1 MSLKTRSCLLALA
14 LLLVACGSDAG
25 EETTI
30 TVGRG
35 AETALGAV
43 ERLVE
48 DLGEPDFG
56 AAASLAV
63 PDQAALA
70 SLAESATFGEV
81 AEALTSGDASVAAN
95 FWAGFAQGS
104 GSFLAGDVSLE
115 EGETI
120 TVEDVEYHI
129 VQVVA
134 ETGDERPVYVRDLDG
149 FRVDIF
155 ASFGAGLAARMIQ
168 PVERLLTTESD
179 DAKLILDELTE
190 IAPSLLVA
198 ANQPGVPPGSVQ
210 EILQLV
216 ELVTRVG

>member
-1 MSLKTRSCLLALA
+1 
-14 LLLVACGSDAG
+14 
-25 EETTI
+25 
-30 TVGRG
+30 
-35 AETALGAV
+35 
-43 ERLVE
+43 
-48 DLGEPDFG
+48 
-56 AAASLAV
+56 
-63 PDQAALA
+63 
-70 SLAESATFGEV
+70 
-81 AEALTSGDASVAAN
+81 
-95 FWAGFAQGS
+95 
-104 GSFLAGDVSLE
+104 
-115 EGETI
+115 
-120 TVEDVEYHI
+120 
-129 VQVVA
+129 
-134 ETGDERPVYVRDLDG
+134 VYVRDLDG